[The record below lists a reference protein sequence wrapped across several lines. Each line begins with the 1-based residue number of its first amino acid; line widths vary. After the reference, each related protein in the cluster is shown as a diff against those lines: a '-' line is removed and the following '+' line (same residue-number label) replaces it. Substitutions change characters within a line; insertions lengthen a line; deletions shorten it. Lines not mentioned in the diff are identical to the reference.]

1 MNDDVESSKS
11 FENPM
16 YDSYEQRTN
25 PAYADPAYVDP
36 NNGGGLTGYMD
47 VSPNAGA
54 GASASG
60 YMDVSPNAGA
70 GAPASGYMDVSPNA
84 GVNGFE
90 DTMASQMEQMEA
102 EMGGFGEQTTSGYMD
117 VGGADGGAAD
127 VDVGEEGGEEV

>member
-25 PAYADPAYVDP
+25 PAYADPAYADP

-60 YMDVSPNAGA
+60 YMDVSPNKHPNT
-70 GAPASGYMDVSPNA
+70 PATETAYMDLAPKEIGDNRGAIANSAYMAVSG
-84 GVNGFE
+84 GVGFNSESSDE
-90 DTMASQMEQMEA
+90 D
-102 EMGGFGEQTTSGYMD
+102 
-117 VGGADGGAAD
+117 V
-127 VDVGEEGGEEV
+127 